1 MSNIIVIA
9 EVRDGALKR
18 PSLEAVTAG
27 LQLAGST
34 GGQVVA
40 VACGSGIDAAC
51 QELAKSGA
59 HKVVAIDGAS
69 FANYSGDAWAK
80 AIAEQAKAH
89 DGAAVL
95 MAHTAMGKDLLPR
108 VSGLLDTGVVTDVV
122 AVSHEGSAFGAK
134 KPVFAGKAAMTV
146 KATKAPFCAT
156 IRPNNFAAASGEGAA
171 EVQKVAAP
179 AGDLLSVVKE
189 IVAAVA
195 DRGRGGRIV
204 AAAGDKTPLQEA
216 QVVVSGG
223 RGLKEPAHF
232 KMIEELAAAFGPGV
246 AAVGAS
252 RAVVD
257 AGWRPHS
264 EQVGQTGK
272 VVSPPLYIAIGIS
285 GAIQHLAGM
294 RTARTIVAI
303 NKDADAPIFKVAD
316 YGIVGDAFEVVP
328 ALTKAIAEVVASR

>member
-9 EVRDGALKR
+9 EVRGGSLKR
-18 PSLEAVTAG
+18 PSLEAITAG
-27 LQLAGST
+27 LQLAASS
-34 GGQVVA
+34 GGQVIA
-40 VACGSGIDAAC
+40 IACGNGIDAAAG
-51 QELAKSGA
+51 ELAGA
-59 HKVVAIDGAS
+59 AKVVTIDGAS
-69 FANYSGDAWAK
+69 FAEYSGDAWAK
-80 AIAEQAKAH
+80 AIAEQVKAN

-108 VSGLLDTGVVTDVV
+108 VSGLLETGIITDVV
-122 AVSHEGSAFGAK
+122 DVSCEGGSYGAK
-134 KPVFAGKAAMTV
+134 KPVFAGKATMTV
-146 KATKAPFCAT
+146 KATKSPFCAT
-156 IRPNNFAAASGEGAA
+156 IRPNNFEAASGSAG
-171 EVQKVAAP
+171 EVSKVDAP

-189 IVAAVA
+189 IIAA
-195 DRGRGGRIV
+195 G
-204 AAAGDKTPLQEA
+204 GDKTPLSEA
-216 QVVVSGG
+216 KVVVAGG
-223 RGLKEPAHF
+223 RGLKEAEHF
-232 KMIEELAAAFGPGV
+232 KMIEDLAAAFGPGV

-272 VVSPPLYIAIGIS
+272 VVGPPLYFAIGIS

-328 ALTKAIAEVVASR
+328 ALIKAIEEVVANR

>member
-9 EVRDGALKR
+9 EVRGGSLKR
-18 PSLEAVTAG
+18 PSLEAVTAAQ
-27 LQLAGST
+27 QLATAS
-34 GGQVVA
+34 GGQVIA
-40 VACGSGIDAAC
+40 IACGNGIDDAAS
-51 QELAKSGA
+51 ELAGTG
-59 HKVVAIDGAS
+59 KVITLDGAG

-80 AIAEQAKAH
+80 AIAEQVKAN

-108 VSGLLDTGVVTDVV
+108 VSGLLDTGIVTDVIS
-122 AVSHEGSAFGAK
+122 VSCEAGSFGAT
-134 KPVFAGKAAMTV
+134 KPVFGGKATMTV
-146 KATKAPFCAT
+146 KATKSPFCAT
-156 IRPNNFAAASGEGAA
+156 IRPNNFTAASGGAG
-171 EVQKVAAP
+171 EVAKVNAP
-179 AGDLLSVVKE
+179 SGDMLSVVKE
-189 IVAAVA
+189 I
-195 DRGRGGRIV
+195 I
-204 AAAGDKTPLQEA
+204 AAGGDATPLAEA
-216 QVVVSGG
+216 KVVVSGG
-223 RGLKEPAHF
+223 RGLKDPEKF
-232 KMIEELAAAFGPGV
+232 KIIEELAAAFGPGV

-272 VVSPPLYIAIGIS
+272 VVSPPLYFAIGIS

-316 YGIVGDAFEVVP
+316 FGIVGDAFEVVP
-328 ALTKAIAEVVASR
+328 ALTKAIAEVVANR

>member
-9 EVRDGALKR
+9 EVRGGSLKR
-18 PSLEAVTAG
+18 PSLEAVTAAQ
-27 LQLAGST
+27 QLAQGS

-40 VACGSGIDAAC
+40 IACGSGIDAAAG
-51 QELAKSGA
+51 ELGNSGA
-59 HKVVAIDGAS
+59 NKVIAIDGAS
-69 FANYSGDAWAK
+69 FENYSGDAYAK
-80 AIAEQAKAH
+80 AIAEQVKAN

-108 VSGLLDTGVVTDVV
+108 VSALLETGIVTDVV
-122 AVSHEGSAFGAK
+122 DVSCEGGSFGAK
-134 KPVFAGKAAMTV
+134 KPVFAGKATLTV
-146 KATKAPFCAT
+146 KATQSPFCAT
-156 IRPNNFAAASGEGAA
+156 VRPNNFAAASGGGGG
-171 EVQKVAAP
+171 EVAKVDAP
-179 AGDLLSVVKE
+179 AGDLLSVVRE
-189 IVAAVA
+189 IIAA
-195 DRGRGGRIV
+195 G
-204 AAAGDKTPLQEA
+204 GDKTPLQEA
-216 QVVVSGG
+216 KVVVSGG
-223 RGLKEPAHF
+223 RGLKEPENF
-232 KMIEELAAAFGPGV
+232 KIIEELAAAFGPGV

-257 AGWRPHS
+257 AGWRPHG

-272 VVSPPLYIAIGIS
+272 VVSPPLYFAIGIS

-328 ALTKAIAEVVASR
+328 ALTKAIQEVVANG

>member
-9 EVRDGALKR
+9 EVRGGSLKR
-18 PSLEAVTAG
+18 PSLEAVTAAQ
-27 LQLAGST
+27 QLAQGS

-40 VACGSGIDAAC
+40 IACGSGIDAAAG
-51 QELAKSGA
+51 ELGNSGA
-59 HKVVAIDGAS
+59 NKVIAIDGAS
-69 FANYSGDAWAK
+69 FENYSGDAYAK
-80 AIAEQAKAH
+80 AIAEQVKAN

-108 VSGLLDTGVVTDVV
+108 VSALLETGIVTDVV
-122 AVSHEGSAFGAK
+122 DVSCEGGSFGAK
-134 KPVFAGKAAMTV
+134 KPVFAGKATLTV
-146 KATKAPFCAT
+146 RATQSPFCAT
-156 IRPNNFAAASGEGAA
+156 VRPNNFAAASGGGGG
-171 EVQKVAAP
+171 EVAKVDAP
-179 AGDLLSVVKE
+179 AGDLLSVVRE
-189 IVAAVA
+189 I
-195 DRGRGGRIV
+195 I
-204 AAAGDKTPLQEA
+204 AAGGDETPLQEA
-216 QVVVSGG
+216 KVVVSGG
-223 RGLKEPAHF
+223 RGLKEPENF
-232 KMIEELAAAFGPGV
+232 KIIEELAAAFGPGV

-257 AGWRPHS
+257 AGWRPHG

-272 VVSPPLYIAIGIS
+272 VVSPPLYFAIGIS

-328 ALTKAIAEVVASR
+328 ALTKAIQEVVANG